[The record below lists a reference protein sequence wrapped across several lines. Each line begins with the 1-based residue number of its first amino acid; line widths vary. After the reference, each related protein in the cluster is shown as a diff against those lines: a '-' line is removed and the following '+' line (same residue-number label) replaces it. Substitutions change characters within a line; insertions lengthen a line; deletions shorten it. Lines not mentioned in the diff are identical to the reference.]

1 MPFTTAPDIQY
12 VMDSSFEL
20 LEQTPDVNTASYFSG
35 MNLVQYFDM
44 YDAHY
49 SREGACSSIKNLCS
63 VMHDWIDKQD
73 ELTRAVVLATNIYD
87 VNIQLNELI
96 MGATNVLV
104 RNYLNNNG
112 IQEDLGMFNWM
123 NPNDERNIVNVTHE
137 SDILFPANIATAI
150 IQDNRSFEYVTM
162 LKRQLV
168 KSFETDVKLEH
179 LQNKYKKL
187 VNSASKSQSLYLSEE
202 IVFTQTEARAVKSK
216 EDLQEKARK
225 AIKKG
230 VKKFSNLFGRDDIKS
245 FINGSGFV
253 AEGKKYNWRFKQ
265 KESISLLAM
274 THSPMTGHIPYSLQL
289 LTKSG
294 IVIADC
300 CVAVSN
306 KTPII
311 DQVITIMLYIQ
322 HDEEALIKN
331 CNLFN
336 VKDIGEVDNNFNNYK
351 FASTSLQGERT
362 GQAAFQST
370 VYLEQFSRLTNIYRP
385 QVKEVFGN
393 VIGIDK
399 QFFDF
404 MLSDVR
410 NPIIDGNSSNFY
422 LTNFDSNLLIKI

>member
-20 LEQTPDVNTASYFSG
+20 LEQTPDVQAASYFSG

-73 ELTRAVVLATNIYD
+73 ELTRAVILSNNIYQ
-87 VNIQLNELI
+87 VSIQLNELI
-96 MGATNVLV
+96 LGATNILV

-112 IQEDLGMFNWM
+112 IVEDLGMFNWM

-150 IQDNRSFEYVTM
+150 VQDQRSFDYINM
-162 LKRQLV
+162 LKKQLV
-168 KSFETDVKLEH
+168 KSFEVDAKLEH
-179 LQNKYKKL
+179 MQQQYKKL
-187 VNSASKSQSLYLSEE
+187 ERSATKSKSLYLSEE
-202 IVFTQTEARAVKSK
+202 IVFTRTEAREIKTK

-265 KESISLLAM
+265 KESISLLTM

-289 LTKSG
+289 MTKSG

-300 CVAVSN
+300 CVTVSN

-336 VKDIGEVDNNFNNYK
+336 VKNIGEVDNNFHNYK
-351 FASTSLQGERT
+351 VASSIADGSVN
-362 GQAAFQST
+362 GQSAFQST
-370 VYLEQFSRLTNIYRP
+370 VYLEQFNRLSQNYRT
-385 QVKEVFGN
+385 QVKDIFGD

-399 QFFDF
+399 RFFDF
-404 MLSDVR
+404 MLTEKH
-410 NPIIDGNSSNFY
+410 NPVIDGHSSNFY
-422 LTNFDSNLLIKI
+422 LNIFDSNRLIKI

>member
-20 LEQTPDVNTASYFSG
+20 LEQTPDVQAASYFSG

-73 ELTRAVVLATNIYD
+73 DLTRGVILSNNIYQ
-87 VNIQLNELI
+87 VSIQLNEL
-96 MGATNVLV
+96 MHGATNILV

-112 IQEDLGMFNWM
+112 IVEDLGMFNWM

-150 IQDNRSFEYVTM
+150 IQEPRSFEYINM
-162 LKRQLV
+162 LKNQLV
-168 KSFETDVKLEH
+168 KSFEVDAKLEH
-179 LQNKYKKL
+179 LQQQYKNL
-187 VNSASKSQSLYLSEE
+187 VGAATKTQEMFLSEE
-202 IVFTQTEARAVKSK
+202 IIFNNTEAREIKIK
-216 EDLQEKARK
+216 ENLQEKARK

-245 FINGSGFV
+245 FINGAGFI

-265 KESISLLAM
+265 KESISLLTM
-274 THSPMTGHIPYSLQL
+274 THSPMAGHIPYSLQL

-300 CVAVSN
+300 CVTVSN

-322 HDEEALIKN
+322 HDEDALIKN

-336 VKDIGEVDNNFNNYK
+336 VKNIGEVDTNFNNYK
-351 FASTSLQGERT
+351 VASTITENGIGMSTEYLQH
-362 GQAAFQST
+362 
-370 VYLEQFSRLTNIYRP
+370 FSRLTNMYRP
-385 QVKEVFGN
+385 QVQEIFGD
-393 VIGIDK
+393 VIGVEK
-399 QFFDF
+399 RFFDF
-404 MLSDVR
+404 MLTGVH
-410 NPIIDGNSSNFY
+410 NPIIDGHSSNFY
-422 LTNFDSNLLIKI
+422 LSVFDSNRLIKI